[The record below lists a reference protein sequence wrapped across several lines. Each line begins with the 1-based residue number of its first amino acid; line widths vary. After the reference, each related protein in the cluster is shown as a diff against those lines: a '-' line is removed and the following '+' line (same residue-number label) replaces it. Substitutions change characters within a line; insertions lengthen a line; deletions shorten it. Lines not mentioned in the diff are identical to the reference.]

1 MAQRISA
8 GLRPIP
14 AGSAPRAIPATSA
27 DWIGKRGYFRVPD
40 LNQETEEIISKGH
53 CRDAWYAISKATNR
67 EAFAGKT
74 AEIRA
79 DAKAGRIVIGINQLA
94 KSVGISKGAML
105 RQLRVLERCVGLIVM
120 HQERCMEVADPETG
134 RIKIN
139 RLGKVPPKIILI
151 TLQARHL
158 RPAKRPKEP
167 PAASEGIAL
176 KPTLKAAPDRD
187 RIEATSLPA
196 FVLPCGKEEKIG
208 LSAEEGGHPAAKASL
223 ERGGEPRI
231 DAGTVIN
238 ANTGATPQAAGRP
251 EPKAPEVPGDP
262 QAEPSGTACED
273 VGSGMDRRHGSWLAE
288 YHTKTGKRPPATA
301 EPAKRPKAATGHP
314 GEPQASLAADPEY
327 NRLMQA
333 FVEAR
338 RRSGMSD
345 PVEEKAA
352 KKANYR
358 AEYHAAAAANL

>member
-1 MAQRISA
+1 MAQRISR

-14 AGSAPRAIPATSA
+14 AGSAPKSIVLTAA
-27 DWIGKRGYFRVPD
+27 DWLDKRGYFRIPD
-40 LNQETEEIISKGH
+40 LNEETELLISKGQAG
-53 CRDAWYAISKATNR
+53 RAWYAVCKVAGRQTYK
-67 EAFAGKT
+67 GKT
-74 AEIRA
+74 EDIRA
-79 DAKAGRIVIGINQLA
+79 DAKAGKIVVGINALA
-94 KSVGISKGAML
+94 KEVQISAKAML

-120 HQERCMEVADPETG
+120 HQERCVEVADPDTG

-139 RLGKVPPKIILI
+139 RLGKVPPKIVIL

-167 PAASEGIAL
+167 PAASTGIASRL
-176 KPTLKAAPDRD
+176 PLKASPDRG
-187 RIEATSLPA
+187 RIDATSQDENILE
-196 FVLPCGKEEKIG
+196 GKTG

-288 YHTKTGKRPPATA
+288 YHAKTGKRPPATA

-314 GEPQASLAADPEY
+314 GEPQASLAEVPGY
-327 NRLMQA
+327 GLLMDAMLQG
-333 FVEAR
+333 R

-345 PVEEKAA
+345 PAEAKAA
-352 KKANYR
+352 KKADYK
-358 AEYHAAAAANL
+358 AEYHAAAG